1 MNGTPLSICGET
13 RAFDLEKVYSSR
25 VCTRSCILQA
35 GMEKTEM
42 IYGTRAVIEAIK
54 AGKEIEKVMI
64 QSSLANDLIKELIST
79 ARDKQIP
86 YTFVPQEKLKKL
98 STKNHQGVI
107 CILAS
112 VTYASLDNL
121 IDHAYSEGREP
132 FLLILD
138 RVTDVRNFGAIA
150 RTAECAGVDGI
161 VIGEKGNA
169 PITGDAMKTS
179 AGALNHL
186 AICRE
191 KDLKKTM
198 KFLRE
203 NGIRIIACTEK
214 AGSSIYDV
222 EVSGPVAVIM
232 GSEEDGIAD
241 ALLRDADELVKIPMK
256 GKIGSLNV
264 SVATGVAIYEI
275 FRQRNAVG
283 KK

>member
-1 MNGTPLSICGET
+1 
-13 RAFDLEKVYSSR
+13 
-25 VCTRSCILQA
+25 
-35 GMEKTEM
+35 M
-42 IYGTRAVIEAIK
+42 IYGTRAVIEAIR
-54 AGKEIEKVMI
+54 AGKEIEKIMI
-64 QSSLANDLIKELIST
+64 QSSLANDLIKELISL
-79 ARDKQIP
+79 AREKHVP
-86 YTFVPQEKLKKL
+86 YTFIPQEKLKRF

-107 CILAS
+107 CLLAS

-121 IDHAYSEGREP
+121 IDRAYSEGREP
-132 FLLILD
+132 FFLILD

-169 PITGDAMKTS
+169 PITSDAMKTS

-186 AICRE
+186 SICRE

-198 KFLRE
+198 EFLRE

-214 AGSSIYDV
+214 ASHNIYDV
-222 EVSGPVAVIM
+222 EFSGPIAIII

-241 ALLRDADELVKIPMK
+241 ALLRDADALVKIPMK

-275 FRQRNAVG
+275 VRRRNLQ
-283 KK
+283 